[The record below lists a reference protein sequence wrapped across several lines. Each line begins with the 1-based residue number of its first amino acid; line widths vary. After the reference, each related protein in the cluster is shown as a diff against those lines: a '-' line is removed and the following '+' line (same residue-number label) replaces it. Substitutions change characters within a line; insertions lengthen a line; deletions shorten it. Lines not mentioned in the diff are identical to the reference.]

1 MFFRS
6 PKPIESPIVLKE
18 KNCFYCGK
26 TINYSSTFCK
36 YCGKPTERK
45 CPACKEII
53 DYDAIFCDK
62 CGVDIEEYSKEKE
75 EDSHLPIID
84 RVCKIIANFFNE
96 DEDSVYEYT
105 DVYSDLKA
113 DELDIIDLLGAFE
126 DAFDIEDMDWYDY
139 PLWEMQ
145 DKVRTVND
153 FAEIIKEIKDYS

>member
-6 PKPIESPIVLKE
+6 PKPIESEE

-53 DYDAIFCDK
+53 DHDAIFCDK
-62 CGVDIEEYSKEKE
+62 CGVDIEEYIKEKE
-75 EDSHLPIID
+75 EDSHLPIFD
-84 RVCKIIANFFNE
+84 RVCKIIANVFDENE
-96 DEDSVYEYT
+96 DSIYEYT
-105 DVYSDLKA
+105 DIYSDLEA
-113 DELDIIDLLGAFE
+113 DELDIIDLMGAFE
-126 DAFDIEDMDWYDY
+126 DAFDLEYMELDY
-139 PLWEMQ
+139 PLW
-145 DKVRTVND
+145 DLRDTVRTVND